1 MSLLCNTNCGTIA
14 DVPTSYFECVD
25 QFLEFGSSK
34 MILHTCDTPF
44 TDVLDADEWADRIV
58 ASTTRLMPPGRIT
71 VGEPSQT
78 TFEVDGE
85 GRKSVGGVAYTI
97 DYETYQFGADPTD
110 SCVYWQNIFANS
122 NTLRLNWIDKN
133 GYFYVPKDWATE
145 ISAGAPATIAT
156 ESLGYE
162 FSITKIPSI
171 VAGEAGKAK
180 WVCQFEIRPIEVL
193 HFVELPGVASVLA

>member
-14 DVPTSYFECVD
+14 DVPASYFECVD
-25 QFLEFGSSK
+25 AFLEFGSAK
-34 MILHTCDTPF
+34 MILHTCDSSF
-44 TDVLDADEWADRIV
+44 TDVLDADEWTNRVTAG
-58 ASTTRLMPPGRIT
+58 TTHLMPPGKIT
-71 VGEPSQT
+71 VNEPSQT

-85 GRKSVGGVAYTI
+85 GRKSVGGVTYTI

-110 SCVYWQNIFANS
+110 SCVYWNTIFENA

-133 GYFYVPKDWATE
+133 GYFYVPKAWATE
-145 ISAGAPATIAT
+145 IAAGSPATISG
-156 ESLGYE
+156 ESIGYE
-162 FSITKIPSI
+162 FSITKIPSV

-193 HFVELPGVASVLA
+193 HFVELPGVQAVIS